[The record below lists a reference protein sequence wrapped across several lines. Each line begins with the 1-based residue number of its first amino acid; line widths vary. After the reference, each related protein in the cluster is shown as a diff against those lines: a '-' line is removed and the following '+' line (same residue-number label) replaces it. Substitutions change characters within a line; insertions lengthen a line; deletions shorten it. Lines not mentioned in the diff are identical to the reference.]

1 MCNYWPTKSN
11 IDRACFVCYRSNQE
25 EARHAALLHA
35 KSLNSSRAQDTSI
48 TISPVNNTSYH
59 SNSTY
64 TSIHGNVTDIP
75 EFLIP
80 EVDTDYNIAV
90 FSGIIAC
97 VFLFGILR
105 ALMFF
110 KVTVD
115 ASQALHNLMF
125 SSILRSHLGF
135 FDTNP
140 VGKYGSI
147 TYFHL
152 SEMTHQIIPCTA
164 FANLKMKLKKMFL
177 WKILKFFLS
186 FFSTI

>member
-1 MCNYWPTKSN
+1 M
-11 IDRACFVCYRSNQE
+11 
-25 EARHAALLHA
+25 
-35 KSLNSSRAQDTSI
+35 
-48 TISPVNNTSYH
+48 
-59 SNSTY
+59 
-64 TSIHGNVTDIP
+64 TDIP

-147 TYFHL
+147 SYFHL
-152 SEMTHQIIPCTA
+152 SEMTHQIIP
-164 FANLKMKLKKMFL
+164 FKNEVKKNVSGNDFKVL
-177 WKILKFFLS
+177 LFKFFSQQYRRACQFVLTPLLLS
-186 FFSTI
+186 PPVSSLKNI